1 MYSQSADNGGPAEV
15 GMVVGYG
22 ELATGAGY
30 CGVAVSAK
38 GLLWLSLPGRR
49 EEVHRELQEGLAIM
63 RKKAAT
69 GGPRLKMAEEPGL
82 PAAAWLDDLARE
94 IGDYFAGRRVKLDY
108 PVDFSLYTEFQRV
121 VLQLV
126 RDIPYGETRTYGQL
140 AALAGRPAASRAVG
154 QVLGANRVLLVVP
167 CHRVL
172 AAQGLGGFGAGLETK
187 RYLLSL
193 EGREV

>member
-1 MYSQSADNGGPAEV
+1 MHSQSADNGGPAEV
-15 GMVVGYG
+15 RMVVRYG

-30 CGVAVSAK
+30 CGVAVSQE

-49 EEVHRELQEGLAIM
+49 EQVHRELQEGLAIIH
-63 RKKAAT
+63 KKAAA
-69 GGPRLKMAEEPGL
+69 GGRRIKVAEEPGL
-82 PAAAWLDDLARE
+82 PAAAWLNDLARE

-108 PVDFSLYTEFQRV
+108 PVDLSLYTEFQRA

-126 RDIPYGETRTYGQL
+126 QDIPYGETRTYGQL
-140 AALAGRPAASRAVG
+140 AALAGRPAAARAVG

-172 AAQGLGGFGAGLETK
+172 AVQGLGGFGAGLKTK
-187 RYLLSL
+187 KYLLGL
-193 EGREV
+193 EGWQK